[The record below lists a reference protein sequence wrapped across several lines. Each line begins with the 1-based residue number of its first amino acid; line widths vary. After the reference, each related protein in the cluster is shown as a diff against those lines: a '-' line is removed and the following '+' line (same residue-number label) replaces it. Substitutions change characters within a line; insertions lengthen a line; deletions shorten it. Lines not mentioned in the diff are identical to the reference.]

1 MSLSTM
7 PPTWMY
13 RGIGHDI
20 ALPDPPRRLGYALV
34 ANATNHQEPPTTK
47 KHHPLQ
53 HLWEHP
59 FPAKIG
65 HVSQCRVPPSPS
77 NSTSSSPH
85 KVMLMFHSSTLWSC
99 MFDTPM
105 IWSKDTFEMSSILM
119 LCKLIM
125 ILQIKVALL
134 HIYARRC
141 QQDHPHK
148 IWIDL
153 ATLAHVE
160 EGPWKINTEMLL
172 HAKSC
177 TLMNMLQMLL

>member
-85 KVMLMFHSSTLWSC
+85 KVMLMFHSSTPWSF
-99 MFDTPM
+99 MFDTP
-105 IWSKDTFEMSSILM
+105 I
-119 LCKLIM
+119 
-125 ILQIKVALL
+125 
-134 HIYARRC
+134 
-141 QQDHPHK
+141 
-148 IWIDL
+148 
-153 ATLAHVE
+153 VE
-160 EGPWKINTEMLL
+160 EHICNVLHLDVMQTHHDPPNQSCPPSHLCTQMSTRSPTQDLNRFGHSCSCGRGPMED
-172 HAKSC
+172 
-177 TLMNMLQMLL
+177 